1 MFANIKICPPCICI
15 ETVIRVV
22 WTFAGLTYLHIP
34 PNHNASPN
42 FSKSVQTLVDIYF
55 ELNLIN

>member
-1 MFANIKICPPCICI
+1 MPPMYLN